1 MFVMKGIMI
10 ALVLIVVVSAVLLP
24 WLTTGSAA
32 LPSWMQQGVGLM
44 VPLLQRF
51 APQPIPDAMASLEA
65 QSRLSALDILRLDF
79 ISWRLWVIILL
90 PVGAALI
97 GLLALLLSLLRQ
109 DELAQLAY
117 WATAI
122 AAAIAAVL
130 MVIGMPLLMRLS
142 LPRDMAANLLIA
154 VFDLRLAWGF
164 WVTWAATLGLAVV
177 SALLALA
184 PRPSRRP
191 AASYPPRVYR

>member
-1 MFVMKGIMI
+1 MKGIMI
-10 ALVLIVVVSAVLLP
+10 ALVLILVVSAVLLP

-32 LPSWMQQGVGLM
+32 LPSWMQQGVGLV
-44 VPLLQRF
+44 VPLLERF
-51 APQPIPDAMASLEA
+51 APQPIPDAMASLEAA

-90 PVGAALI
+90 PIGAALV

-122 AAAIAAVL
+122 TAAVAAVL

-154 VFDLRLAWGF
+154 VYDLRLASGF
-164 WVTWAATLGLAVV
+164 WVVWAATLGLAVV
-177 SALLALA
+177 SAMIALT
-184 PRPSRRP
+184 PTPTRRP
-191 AASYPPRVYR
+191 ATSYPPRVYR

>member
-1 MFVMKGIMI
+1 MKGIMM
-10 ALVLIVVVSAVLLP
+10 ALELIVLVSAVLLP
-24 WLTTGSAA
+24 WLTTGSTA
-32 LPSWMQQGVGLM
+32 LPAWMQQGVGLE

-65 QSRLSALDILRLDF
+65 QSRLSALDVLRLDF

-90 PVGAALI
+90 PLGAALL
-97 GLLALLLSLLRQ
+97 GLLALVLSLLRQ

-117 WATAI
+117 WATVI
-122 AAAIAAVL
+122 AAAIAAAL

-164 WVTWAATLGLAVV
+164 WVAWAATAGLAVV
-177 SALLALA
+177 NALLAVT
-184 PRPSRRP
+184 PRSARRP
-191 AASYPPRVYR
+191 APSYPPRVYR